1 MTVHDVTIAMNG
13 VSGRM
18 GTNQHLT
25 RSILAIRREGG
36 VALANGDRIWPEPIL
51 LGRNE
56 GKLRNLAKEH
66 GLDRWSTNLD
76 EVLADPGVGV
86 YFDSQLTGLRP
97 DGVRRAIDAGKHI
110 YCEKP
115 LAEDVASALQ
125 LAERARERGTKN
137 GIVQDKLFLPGLLKL
152 KRVIDSGF
160 LGRILRVQCEFGYWV
175 FEGYLEPP
183 QRPSW
188 NYRKADGGGIVLD
201 MFPHWEYVLS
211 NLFAPVRS
219 VLCSAVTHIDE
230 RVDEHGQPYEA
241 TADDAAYAIL
251 QLDGGIVAQ
260 INSSWATRVYRDDLV
275 VFQVDGTD
283 GSAVAGLRD
292 CKVQHRV
299 NTPRPVWNP
308 DVPNPHNF
316 RDGWIDVSDTRE
328 YDNGFKVQWE
338 LFLRHVVLDEPFPW
352 DFFAAVRGSQLAEA
366 ALESAGR
373 RCWVDLP
380 ETVR

>member
-18 GTNQHLT
+18 GTNQHLV
-25 RSILAIRREGG
+25 RSILAIRRQGG
-36 VALANGDRIWPEPIL
+36 IALRNGDRILPEPIL
-51 LGRNE
+51 VGRNE
-56 GKLRNLAKEH
+56 GKLRDLAKEH
-66 GLDRWSTNLD
+66 GLDRWSTDLD
-76 EVLADPGVGV
+76 EVLADPGVQV
-86 YFDSQLTGLRP
+86 YFDAQVTGLRP
-97 DGVRRAIDAGKHI
+97 EGVRKALEAGKHV

-115 LAEDVASALQ
+115 LAEDVDSAVE
-125 LAERARERGTKN
+125 LAEHATRVGAKN

-160 LGRILRVQCEFGYWV
+160 LGRILRVQCDFGYWV
-175 FEGYLEPP
+175 FEGHREPP

-188 NYRKADGGGIVLD
+188 NYRKEDGGGIVLD
-201 MFPHWEYVLS
+201 MFPHWEYVLAD
-211 NLFAPVRS
+211 LFAPVRS
-219 VLCSAVTHIDE
+219 VLCTAVTHIDE
-230 RVDEHGQPYEA
+230 RVDEDGNPYAA

-251 QLDGGIVAQ
+251 ELEGGIVAQ
-260 INSSWATRVYRDDLV
+260 FNSSWATRVNRDDLV
-275 VFQVDGTD
+275 VFQVDGTE

-308 DVPNPHNF
+308 DVPNPHDF
-316 RDGWIDVSDTRE
+316 RAGWSDVTSTRE

-352 DFFAAVRGSQLAEA
+352 DFYAAVRGSQLARA
-366 ALESAGR
+366 ALQSSQQ

-380 ETVR
+380 EIAR

>member
-18 GTNQHLT
+18 GTNQHLV
-25 RSILAIRREGG
+25 RSILAIRQQGG
-36 VALANGDRIWPEPIL
+36 VALPNGDRIWPEPIL
-51 LGRNE
+51 VGRNE
-56 GKLRNLAKEH
+56 SKLRHLAKEH
-66 GLDRWSTNLD
+66 GLDRWSTDLD
-76 EVLADPGVGV
+76 EVLADQAVQV
-86 YFDSQLTGLRP
+86 YFDAQLTGLRP
-97 DGVRRAIDAGKHI
+97 AGVRKALDAGKHV

-115 LAEDVASALQ
+115 LAEDVATALE
-125 LAERARERGTKN
+125 LARHARDRGAKN

-175 FEGYLEPP
+175 FEGHLEPP

-211 NLFAPVRS
+211 NLFGSVRS
-219 VLCSAVTHIDE
+219 VLCSAVTHIGERIDE
-230 RVDEHGQPYEA
+230 NGEPYQA
-241 TADDAAYAIL
+241 TADDAAYAVL
-251 QLDGGIVAQ
+251 ELDGGIVAQ

-275 VFQVDGTD
+275 VFQVDGTE

-299 NTPRPVWNP
+299 NTPRPIWNP

-316 RDGWIDVSDTRE
+316 RDGWTDVSDTRD

-366 ALESAGR
+366 ALASVDQ

-380 ETVR
+380 ENGE